1 VSFWHAGCTSS
12 AVVPV
17 PPESRPSQSPEQE
30 PDYIDQRFR
39 LLIESLT
46 DFAVFMIDLSG
57 ATSSWNPGIERVLGY
72 NEAEFI
78 GLDFSALFT
87 PEDVAQG
94 RPAEELERAL
104 ATGRFDDKR
113 DHLRKDGSRFRA
125 DGVVTVIRDEAGAPQ
140 GFSKVMHDVTAQ
152 HQASEALRQSAQQYR
167 LLVDSVRD
175 YAIFMLDASGQVASW
190 SPAAERMK
198 GYRADEIIGRHFRI
212 FFMPEDQQ
220 RGKPEQELATAQAA
234 GRAEGEG
241 WRVRKDGSRFWGDEI
256 VAPIRGESGALRGY
270 AKVVRDLTHRQRA
283 SLEREQLYAQA
294 QEANRLKDEFLG
306 TVSHELRT
314 PLNAIL
320 GWIHLLAADEI
331 NLDERRRRHAL
342 MTIKR
347 NAEIQTQLVDDLLDV
362 SRIIAGKMRL
372 EIRPV
377 KLSEVLQAAADAVQP
392 AAQAK
397 GVALHLSIDPATELI
412 SADPDRLQ
420 QIVWNLLSNAIKF
433 TPSGGRVQLATRQS
447 RTGIDIIVEDDGAG
461 IPTGL
466 LPFIFDRFRQA
477 DSSTTRSHGG
487 VGLGLAIVRH
497 LTELHGGSVDA
508 VSHGAGRG
516 ARFSIH
522 LPTGAA
528 ASLRAA
534 RVPVTNIPSSIPDQ
548 MPLLTNVRVVLVDD
562 DPDTREVLHAV
573 LGTSGADV
581 IAAESTAQGLA
592 AIEQRVPDVIIADI
606 GMPGE
611 DGYAFIE
618 QARTLLAARGVQPP
632 AIALTAYARL
642 EDRERVLAAGFQ
654 RQIAKPADPRTV
666 VMAVTELVR
675 PSA

>member
-1 VSFWHAGCTSS
+1 MDTG
-12 AVVPV
+12 PR
-17 PPESRPSQSPEQE
+17 ESRLSQSHKDEPE
-30 PDYIDQRFR
+30 YINQRFR

-57 ATSSWNPGIERVLGY
+57 AFSSWNPGVEQVLGY
-72 NEAEFI
+72 SEGEFI
-78 GLDFSALFT
+78 GLPFASIFT
-87 PEDVAQG
+87 PEDVALG
-94 RPAEELERAL
+94 RPGQELERAR
-104 ATGRFDDKR
+104 ATGRSDDKR

-125 DGVVTVIRDEAGAPQ
+125 DGVVTVIRNDAGVALA
-140 GFSKVMHDVTAQ
+140 FSKVMRDVTAQ
-152 HQASEALRQSAQQYR
+152 QQASEALRQSEERYR
-167 LLVDSVRD
+167 LLVDSIRD
-175 YAIFMLDASGQVASW
+175 YAIFMLDASGRVASW

-198 GYRADEIIGRHFRI
+198 GYRADEIIGQHFRI
-212 FFMPEDQQ
+212 FFTPDDRQ
-220 RGKPEQELATAQAA
+220 RGKPEQELHAA
-234 GRAEGEG
+234 ETTGRAEGEG

-270 AKVVRDLTHRQRA
+270 AKVVRDLTDRQRA
-283 SLEREQLYAQA
+283 ALEREQLYAQA

-320 GWIHLLAADEI
+320 GWIHLLATDEM
-331 NLDERRRRHAL
+331 NLDDRRRRRAL

-362 SRIIAGKMRL
+362 SRIISGKMRL
-372 EIRPV
+372 EIRPI
-377 KLSEVLQAAADAVQP
+377 KLTDVLQAAVDAVQP

-397 GVALHLSIDPATELI
+397 GVALQLSVGEATETI

-420 QIVWNLLSNAIKF
+420 QIAWNLLSNAIKF
-433 TPSGGRVQLATRQS
+433 TPPGGRVRLETRQT
-447 RTGIDIIVEDDGAG
+447 RTGIDLIVADDGPG
-461 IPTGL
+461 IATDL

-497 LTELHGGSVDA
+497 LTELHGGSVEA

-516 ARFSIH
+516 ATFTIH
-522 LPTGAA
+522 LPSVAA
-528 ASLRAA
+528 ASQRAA
-534 RVPVTNIPSSIPDQ
+534 RMPSPDVSMPIPDE

-562 DPDTREVLHAV
+562 DPDTREVLHTV
-573 LGTSGADV
+573 LGSSGADV
-581 IAAESTAQGLA
+581 IAAESAAQGLA
-592 AIEQRVPDVIIADI
+592 AIEQRAPDVIIADI

-611 DGYAFIE
+611 DGYSFI
-618 QARTLLAARGVQPP
+618 QKARGILAARGVQPP

-642 EDRERVLAAGFQ
+642 EDRERMLAAGFQ
-654 RQIAKPADPRTV
+654 RHIAKPADPRLV
-666 VMAVTELVR
+666 VLAVTELVG
-675 PSA
+675 PSS